1 LTSEDDPVVPVADF
15 HNLPANPMLELIIS
29 RYGGHCGFL
38 KNWKMESLAEDL
50 IAARFLAAASG
61 RAAGG

>member
-1 LTSEDDPVVPVADF
+1 
-15 HNLPANPMLELIIS
+15 MLELIIS